1 MELPDFDTLKE
12 LAASEPSRLDAILE
26 QQIEQLMARANP
38 DQQRRLRGLQ
48 FKIDGQRRLAK
59 NNLDSCIRIA
69 NMMRDSF
76 YLMGSE
82 MRQLNFCQGGPRK
95 RSYTTV
101 LLPLMLLRGNCQICE
116 TERQN
121 QREPLRREK
130 SFG

>member
-26 QQIEQLMARANP
+26 QQIDQLMARASP

-69 NMMRDSF
+69 SMMRESF
-76 YLMGSE
+76 YLMRSE
-82 MRQLNFCQGGPRK
+82 MIQFREEGELLPENDSRGKIIRMADYRPRK
-95 RSYTTV
+95 
-101 LLPLMLLRGNCQICE
+101 
-116 TERQN
+116 
-121 QREPLRREK
+121 
-130 SFG
+130 

>member
-26 QQIEQLMARANP
+26 QQIEQLMARASP
-38 DQQRRLRGLQ
+38 DQRRRLRGLQ

-82 MRQLNFCQGGPRK
+82 MRQFREEEIPPPENDGSGKIIRLIDYK
-95 RSYTTV
+95 R
-101 LLPLMLLRGNCQICE
+101 P
-116 TERQN
+116 
-121 QREPLRREK
+121 K
-130 SFG
+130 

>member
-38 DQQRRLRGLQ
+38 DQRRRLRGLQ

-76 YLMGSE
+76 YLMGCE
-82 MRQLNFCQGGPRK
+82 MRQFREEEIPPPENDGSGKIIRLIDYK
-95 RSYTTV
+95 R
-101 LLPLMLLRGNCQICE
+101 P
-116 TERQN
+116 
-121 QREPLRREK
+121 K
-130 SFG
+130 